1 MSFDAAFSALLA
13 GRLGTRWGTQPH
25 VAHLDDRLRRD
36 VGLPP
41 APRQPLPLFAIGLR

>member
-1 MSFDAAFSALLA
+1 MPFETTFSALLA
-13 GRLGTRWGTQPH
+13 GRLGARWGHAPY

-41 APRQPLPLFAIGLR
+41 APRQPLSLLAFGLR